1 VDTESTDPTNPNP
14 GADVPVLTVDDAG
27 NVNEGENATFNV
39 SLDKAVDADTT
50 LTFTLGGEIEDGDIG
65 EPTVTIGGQDV
76 TVTKNADGS
85 YSVTVPAGTTD
96 GIVVT
101 VPTTDDDVFEGN
113 EDFTLDATLTGQTAS
128 GTDLP
133 SGIT

>member
-1 VDTESTDPTNPNP
+1 
-14 GADVPVLTVDDAG
+14 
-27 NVNEGENATFNV
+27 
-39 SLDKAVDADTT
+39 
-50 LTFTLGGEIEDGDIG
+50 
-65 EPTVTIGGQDV
+65 
-76 TVTKNADGS
+76 VTKNADGS

-113 EDFTLDATLTGQTAS
+113 EDFTLEATLTGQTAS

-133 SGIT
+133 AVLPTAVMPRLWMVIQTTPVRTYQVLTVDDAGNVNEGENATFNVSLDKAVDADTTLTFTLGW

>member
-1 VDTESTDPTNPNP
+1 DPTNPNP

-76 TVTKNADGS
+76 TVTKN
-85 YSVTVPAGTTD
+85 
-96 GIVVT
+96 
-101 VPTTDDDVFEGN
+101 
-113 EDFTLDATLTGQTAS
+113 
-128 GTDLP
+128 
-133 SGIT
+133 

>member
-1 VDTESTDPTNPNP
+1 PTNPNP

-85 YSVTVPAGTTD
+85 YSVTVPA
-96 GIVVT
+96 
-101 VPTTDDDVFEGN
+101 
-113 EDFTLDATLTGQTAS
+113 
-128 GTDLP
+128 
-133 SGIT
+133 